1 MAVMEIPLARPALG
15 PREEQAVLE
24 VMRSGN
30 LAQGP
35 RVREFEEKFA
45 EITGA
50 EYAIATSSGTAAIH
64 LALLA
69 HGIGAGDEVITSPLT
84 FIATANA
91 IVQSGARPVF
101 VDVDDTLTMD
111 PRAAEAAIGPHTRAI
126 MPVHLHGNPAAV
138 DELKRICDRHGLVL
152 LQDAC
157 QAHGALVAS
166 RPLGYYST
174 ALYSFYATKNITTG
188 EGGMVTTNDPEVAAR
203 CASLRHQGYSPY
215 GPAYAHD
222 VVGYNYR
229 MSEMSAAIGICQ
241 LDQLVTVTAARRAN
255 ARRYDAGL
263 APTFDRPR
271 IRPGHLHVYHQYV
284 VRMRSQTERDRVSS
298 LLHEAGIGAA
308 VHYPIPVHH
317 QAPYWNG
324 TGNRN
329 GSGHRN
335 GYRNGHTKGLVLEQA
350 ERAAADMLSIP
361 VHPGLTPRQVDR
373 IVATLNAIVA

>member
-1 MAVMEIPLARPALG
+1 MAAMEIPLARPALG
-15 PREEQAVLE
+15 TKEEHAVLE

-35 RVREFEEKFA
+35 RVREFEGKFA
-45 EITGA
+45 ELTGA
-50 EYAIATSSGTAAIH
+50 EYAIATSSGTSAIH

-69 HGIGAGDEVITSPLT
+69 HGITVGDEVITSPLT

-101 VDVDDTLTMD
+101 ADVDDTLTLD
-111 PRAAEAAIGPHTRAI
+111 PRAAEAAIGPRTRAI
-126 MPVHLHGNPAAV
+126 MPVHLHGNPAALA
-138 DELKRICDRHGLVL
+138 EFKRLCDRHGLVL

-157 QAHGALVAS
+157 QAHGALVEG

-174 ALYSFYATKNITTG
+174 ACYSFYATKNITTG
-188 EGGMVTTNDPEVAAR
+188 EGGMVTTNDPEMAAR

-229 MSEMSAAIGICQ
+229 MTELEAAIGICQ
-241 LDQLVTVTAARRAN
+241 VDQLATVNAARRAN
-255 ARRYDAGL
+255 ARRYDRGL
-263 APTFDRPR
+263 GSTFDRPHT
-271 IRPGHLHVYHQYV
+271 RPGHMHVYHQYV
-284 VRMRSQTERDRVSS
+284 VRLRSQRERDRVSS

-317 QAPYWNG
+317 QMPYWNG
-324 TGNRN
+324 QG
-329 GSGHRN
+329 
-335 GYRNGHTKGLVLEQA
+335 NGHGPVLEQA

-373 IVATLNAIVA
+373 VVSTLNAIVG